1 MALFELI
8 RRREV
13 LLFNCGEF
21 FMGYFYHNN
30 GGDVDEGYVC
40 DYCGRTVRT
49 NGNFM
54 PSYWKYYRTKT
65 FCSQRCLDMYQSDHP
80 DSGGCFIT
88 TAVCQSRNLP
98 DDCEEL
104 TILRKFRDEYMKP
117 SELNREVEEY
127 YLIAPKICKSIDSHS
142 DSSKIY
148 DDIYERWI
156 KKSVAAVKNGE
167 FENAHNI
174 YKKMVLSLKEKY
186 LAS

>member
-1 MALFELI
+1 MSRTWDNSWGCWGWRCDWCGTFE
-8 RRREV
+8 
-13 LLFNCGEF
+13 
-21 FMGYFYHNN
+21 
-30 GGDVDEGYVC
+30 
-40 DYCGRTVRT
+40 
-49 NGNFM
+49 
-54 PSYWKYYRTKT
+54 PSDSGWIPSGWKKAAGKD
-65 FCSQRCLDMYQSDHP
+65 FCCQRCADSYLSNHP

-148 DDIYERWI
+148 DEIYERWI
-156 KKSVAAVKNGE
+156 KKSVTAVKNGE